1 MRKIILLSILC
12 FAYRALCKDSGNVV
26 GYISESVV
34 GQGMTVN
41 RFQQPS
47 GGPPKLAELMP
58 DAPLG
63 TEIAFFDGVE
73 WVTAVADEGNDGTLH
88 WLDKRND
95 DLADNYEVPIGA
107 GIKYKLPEGERGS
120 FMFNGEVRESYMDGA
135 AAVFDGGISLDE
147 VRLPR
152 DKVSE
157 ILKPQ
162 IVVTNNVVVTNQ
174 PPNRFAVRL
183 KSGELYHAMWMA
195 DTLAICDPAS
205 GLELKIPISSVTQF
219 EVDDAAPQKLRMDKE
234 AVVKVEQFY
243 LAEVV
248 KERQRQEEARQ
259 KKTETGI
266 AKSVKEDLVAMI
278 LQFKSL
284 LFALVGM
291 LFSAVISY
299 YVGKMLD
306 RLHRRKHGGEGESG
320 NTGLIKECKPNRNAE
335 EAASA
340 EAIVKRVVQEQN
352 EKSESADEHGLCS
365 VENSAPSCRL
375 PPPRAAGAAATGAEK
390 NSSPLGGQLPP
401 ADALKTHESQ

>member
-1 MRKIILLSILC
+1 MERKGYYRKMRRIIQVSFLC
-12 FAYRALCKDSGNVV
+12 FAYQALCKDSGNVV
-26 GYISESVV
+26 GYTCESVV

-58 DAPLG
+58 DAPQG

-73 WVTAVADEGNDGTLH
+73 WITAVADEGEDGSLH
-88 WLDKRND
+88 WFDKRND
-95 DLADNYEVPIGA
+95 DLADTYEVPIGA

-120 FMFNGEVRESYMDGA
+120 FMFNGEVRESYMNGA
-135 AAVFDGGISLDE
+135 AALFDGGISLDE

-152 DKVSE
+152 DKASE

-183 KSGELYHAMWMA
+183 KSGGLFHAMWMA
-195 DTLAICDPAS
+195 DTLAICDPAT

-248 KERQRQEEARQ
+248 KERERQEEARQ

-278 LQFKSL
+278 LQFKAFL
-284 LFALVGM
+284 VALVGM
-291 LFSAVISY
+291 LFSAVLSY
-299 YVGKMLD
+299 YVGKALD
-306 RLHRRKHGGEGESG
+306 RLHKRKHGGEGESG
-320 NTGLIKECKPNRNAE
+320 STGLIEECKQNRKTE
-335 EAASA
+335 EAAST
-340 EAIVKRVVQEQN
+340 ELIVSRVVKKPMPPKQN
-352 EKSESADEHGLCS
+352 AKKKK
-365 VENSAPSCRL
+365 R
-375 PPPRAAGAAATGAEK
+375 RWR
-390 NSSPLGGQLPP
+390 
-401 ADALKTHESQ
+401 